1 MVEFSRRSCG
11 VAVARS
17 DVPKEPPAGGELTP
31 TVDRG
36 EYEPVDFEEDEDT
49 RRSTTLDVP
58 GIPEPV
64 FVIGKSLLIF
74 LVIIAILVL
83 IVLLTK

>member
-1 MVEFSRRSCG
+1 M
-11 VAVARS
+11 ARS
-17 DVPKEPPAGGELTP
+17 DVPKEPTAGGEPTP
-31 TVDRG
+31 TTGRG
-36 EYEPVDFEEDEDT
+36 EYEPVDIEEDEDT
-49 RRSTTLDVP
+49 RHSTTLDVP

-64 FVIGKSLLIF
+64 FLIGKSLLIF